1 MNASL
6 KTRKNVVTFFTYLVL
21 ILGSISMIFPFVWMV
36 LTSFKTQAESMAIPP
51 QILPSH
57 WNLDSF
63 VKALQ
68 SLPFTNLYINT
79 GLLILFRVIF
89 AVVFSS
95 MAGYAF
101 AKLEFPCKKL
111 LFSLVLIQMML
122 PSQIFIIPQYQMLAK
137 MGATNSIFA
146 LVFPGLVSAF
156 GTFFLRQAYLG
167 IPNEIAEAAY
177 LDGCNKWQTFVKVML
192 PLTGPS
198 MAALAIFTAVFAYA
212 DLMWPLICNT
222 DLNMMTL
229 SAGLSTLNGQYT
241 TNFPVLMAG
250 SFLAMI
256 PMAFAM
262 GDTLEM
268 MSDMGITM
276 ISGMVIST
284 VVTLLFT
291 PVYYSVLDNLATR
304 FGKKSKKKPAELPK
318 EPAAV

>member
-6 KTRKNVVTFFTYLVL
+6 KTRKNVATFFTYLVL

-111 LFSLVLIQMML
+111 LFSLVLMQMML
-122 PSQIFIIPQYQMLAK
+122 PNDK
-137 MGATNSIFA
+137 
-146 LVFPGLVSAF
+146 
-156 GTFFLRQAYLG
+156 
-167 IPNEIAEAAY
+167 
-177 LDGCNKWQTFVKVML
+177 
-192 PLTGPS
+192 
-198 MAALAIFTAVFAYA
+198 
-212 DLMWPLICNT
+212 
-222 DLNMMTL
+222 
-229 SAGLSTLNGQYT
+229 
-241 TNFPVLMAG
+241 
-250 SFLAMI
+250 LAMAHR
-256 PMAFAM
+256 PY
-262 GDTLEM
+262 
-268 MSDMGITM
+268 
-276 ISGMVIST
+276 
-284 VVTLLFT
+284 
-291 PVYYSVLDNLATR
+291 P
-304 FGKKSKKKPAELPK
+304 PLP
-318 EPAAV
+318 

>member
-111 LFSLVLIQMML
+111 LFSLVL
-122 PSQIFIIPQYQMLAK
+122 
-137 MGATNSIFA
+137 
-146 LVFPGLVSAF
+146 
-156 GTFFLRQAYLG
+156 
-167 IPNEIAEAAY
+167 
-177 LDGCNKWQTFVKVML
+177 
-192 PLTGPS
+192 
-198 MAALAIFTAVFAYA
+198 
-212 DLMWPLICNT
+212 
-222 DLNMMTL
+222 MT
-229 SAGLSTLNGQYT
+229 T
-241 TNFPVLMAG
+241 
-250 SFLAMI
+250 MI
-256 PMAFAM
+256 P
-262 GDTLEM
+262 GE
-268 MSDMGITM
+268 
-276 ISGMVIST
+276 
-284 VVTLLFT
+284 
-291 PVYYSVLDNLATR
+291 
-304 FGKKSKKKPAELPK
+304 
-318 EPAAV
+318 

>member
-95 MAGYAF
+95 MVGYAF

-146 LVFPGLVSAF
+146 LVFPGL
-156 GTFFLRQAYLG
+156 GQCLRH
-167 IPNEIAEAAY
+167 
-177 LDGCNKWQTFVKVML
+177 
-192 PLTGPS
+192 
-198 MAALAIFTAVFAYA
+198 
-212 DLMWPLICNT
+212 
-222 DLNMMTL
+222 
-229 SAGLSTLNGQYT
+229 
-241 TNFPVLMAG
+241 
-250 SFLAMI
+250 
-256 PMAFAM
+256 
-262 GDTLEM
+262 
-268 MSDMGITM
+268 
-276 ISGMVIST
+276 
-284 VVTLLFT
+284 LLFAAGVSGH
-291 PVYYSVLDNLATR
+291 PQRDRRGGVSGRAATSGR
-304 FGKKSKKKPAELPK
+304 LSSRSCCR
-318 EPAAV
+318 

>member
-137 MGATNSIFA
+137 MGPINMILYQFFGVAVENLPRWAAGKDTAMITVILFSVWKNMGYYMVIYLA
-146 LVFPGLVSAF
+146 GLQGCNPDLNEAAELDGANRWQQF
-156 GTFFLRQAYLG
+156 WHITLPQLRPTTFFVVIMLTISG
-167 IPNEIAEAAY
+167 
-177 LDGCNKWQTFVKVML
+177 FKVYDQMYMI
-192 PLTGPS
+192 TQGGPG
-198 MAALAIFTAVFAYA
+198 TA
-212 DLMWPLICNT
+212 T
-222 DLNMMTL
+222 MTL
-229 SAGLSTLNGQYT
+229 
-241 TNFPVLMAG
+241 
-250 SFLAMI
+250 
-256 PMAFAM
+256 
-262 GDTLEM
+262 
-268 MSDMGITM
+268 
-276 ISGMVIST
+276 
-284 VVTLLFT
+284 
-291 PVYYSVLDNLATR
+291 VYYIYNVAFVNTPKYGYASAIAMVLFVLVLIVTVIQFRGSKGDN
-304 FGKKSKKKPAELPK
+304 
-318 EPAAV
+318 

>member
-111 LFSLVLIQMML
+111 LFGLVLIQMML

-192 PLTGPS
+192 PL
-198 MAALAIFTAVFAYA
+198 
-212 DLMWPLICNT
+212 ICNT

-250 SFLAMI
+250 SLLAMI
-256 PMAFAM
+256 PMVILYLIFQKQFIQGIAM
-262 GDTLEM
+262 TG
-268 MSDMGITM
+268 
-276 ISGMVIST
+276 
-284 VVTLLFT
+284 
-291 PVYYSVLDNLATR
+291 
-304 FGKKSKKKPAELPK
+304 GK
-318 EPAAV
+318 